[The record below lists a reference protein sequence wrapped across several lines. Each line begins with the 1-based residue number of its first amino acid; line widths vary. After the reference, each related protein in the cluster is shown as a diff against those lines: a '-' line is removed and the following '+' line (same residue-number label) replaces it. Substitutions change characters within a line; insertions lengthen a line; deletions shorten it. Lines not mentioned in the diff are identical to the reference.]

1 MDKLLQSELYSE
13 YPDLYAEKD
22 CSIQESC
29 MPWGMETG
37 MGWYFI
43 IKNLSAA
50 ITRISK
56 DVRATQV
63 KEKFGGLRFYWRS
76 TEGLS
81 EKQYELV
88 SKAVDAAEEESYL
101 VCEDCGSREMVE
113 QSLGWIRTEC
123 GLCRLKRKLGVER

>member
-1 MDKLLQSELYSE
+1 MDKLLQSQLYE
-13 YPDLYAEKD
+13 DYPDLYED
-22 CSIQESC
+22 RRLSIQESC
-29 MPWGMETG
+29 MPWGIEAG

-50 ITRISK
+50 ITQISK

-76 TEGLS
+76 VNELTED
-81 EKQYELV
+81 QYE
-88 SKAVDAAEEESYL
+88 SISRAVDAAEEESYL
-101 VCEDCGSREMVE
+101 VCEECGSREMVE

-123 GLCRLKRKLGVER
+123 GLCRLKRVMGID

>member
-22 CSIQESC
+22 LSIQESC
-29 MPWGMETG
+29 MPWGMECG
-37 MGWYFI
+37 PGWFFI

-76 TEGLS
+76 VNNLTED
-81 EKQYELV
+81 QYE
-88 SKAVDAAEEESYL
+88 SISRAVDAAEEESYL
-101 VCEDCGSREMVE
+101 VCEDCGSKEDVQ
-113 QSLGWIRTEC
+113 QSKGWIRTEC
-123 GLCRLKRKLGVER
+123 GLCRLKRTMGIV

>member
-22 CSIQESC
+22 LSIRESC
-29 MPWGMETG
+29 MPWGIETG
-37 MGWYFI
+37 PGWYFI

-76 TEGLS
+76 VNDLTED
-81 EKQYELV
+81 QYE
-88 SKAVDAAEEESYL
+88 SISRAVDAAEEESYL
-101 VCEDCGSREMVE
+101 VCEDCGSREDVQ
-113 QSLGWIRTEC
+113 QSKGWIRTEC
-123 GLCRLKRKLGVER
+123 GLCRLKRTMGIV